1 MEIFVFYLK
10 YYIIPILFL
19 STVFLTLLL
28 VLKRIHYEYY
38 KPLRQRITHKAE
50 VFFAEMTLSNYDRET
65 FKEKLLAF
73 KKNVPLHKNWCK
85 EQIIIDMIRLKHNLK
100 STATEP
106 ITVLYKALKLNQF
119 SAGLIHDFRSYNK
132 CEGFYHY
139 QALDYKNGRSIIKPY
154 QKSRNR
160 VIRSNSTM
168 AYISLSEGYHE
179 DFQDLPEDISFLN
192 TIKLMDILHEK
203 KIPIPKNIDS
213 WIANKNI
220 SIKKLGI
227 KTMVFY
233 NYKNAASDII
243 KLLQYPNDS
252 LKLEVI
258 IAVRKLFLREA
269 ETDLIQAYTELSF
282 ALQLET
288 LTTLNVIGFE
298 KSKNF
303 IKQLILNEQN
313 IDLKLKAVESLYQL
327 DPNSLA
333 EIAALDNDIEKMV
346 KHVKSDLC

>member
-10 YYIIPILFL
+10 YYIIPFLFL
-19 STVFLTLLL
+19 STIFLTLLL

-38 KPLRQRITHKAE
+38 KPIRQQITHKSE
-50 VFFAEMTLSNYDRET
+50 VFFAEMTLSKYDRKT

-119 SAGLIHDFRSYNK
+119 SAGLIHDFRNYNK

-160 VIRSNSTM
+160 VIRSNSSM
-168 AYISLSEGYHE
+168 AYISLSEGYSE

-213 WIANKNI
+213 WIAHKSI

-233 NYKNAASDII
+233 NYKNAAPEII
-243 KLLQYPNDS
+243 KLLQHPDDS

-258 IAVRKLFLREA
+258 IAIRKLFLSEA
-269 ETDLIQAYTELSF
+269 ETNLIQAYIELSF
-282 ALQLET
+282 LLQLET
-288 LTTLNVIGFE
+288 LIALKVIGSE
-298 KSKNF
+298 KSKKF
-303 IKQLILNEQN
+303 IKQRILNDPN
-313 IDLKLKAVESLYQL
+313 TDLKLKAVEILYALDRTSLI
-327 DPNSLA
+327 
-333 EIAALDNDIEKMV
+333 EIAALDNDVEKMV